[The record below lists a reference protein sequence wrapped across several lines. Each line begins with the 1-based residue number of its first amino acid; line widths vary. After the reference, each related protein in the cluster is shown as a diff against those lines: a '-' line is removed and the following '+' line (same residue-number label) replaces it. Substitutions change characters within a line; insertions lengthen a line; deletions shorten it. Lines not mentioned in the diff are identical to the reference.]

1 MKNVAKLVQD
11 PLLKQKLKDTTGIGT
26 EATRAGI
33 IQGLLDRGYLI
44 KNGKALAATA
54 PAFSLIDA
62 VPRAIAD
69 PGTTAIWEQAL
80 DMVQSGEMTLETFVA
95 KQAAWMS
102 KHIARCSGMT
112 MTISGPAS
120 PAGMA
125 PAWKKKRKAAPA
137 RAKPKRAVKAKST

>member
-33 IQGLLDRGYLI
+33 IQGLLDRGYLS

-69 PGTTAIWEQAL
+69 PGTTAIWEQAQQL
-80 DMVQSGEMTLETFVA
+80 IANFSKPVFLLGDPA
-95 KQAAWMS
+95 AAW
-102 KHIARCSGMT
+102 
-112 MTISGPAS
+112 
-120 PAGMA
+120 
-125 PAWKKKRKAAPA
+125 
-137 RAKPKRAVKAKST
+137 

>member
-1 MKNVAKLVQD
+1 V
-11 PLLKQKLKDTTGIGT
+11 LKQKLKDTTGIGT

-44 KNGKALAATA
+44 KNGKALAATPA
-54 PAFSLIDA
+54 AFSLIDA

-80 DMVQSGEMTLETFVA
+80 DMVQSGEMSLEEFVA

-102 KHIARCSGMT
+102 KQVSRCSGLRL
-112 MTISGPAS
+112 TISGPAS
-120 PAGMA
+120 PAAGA
-125 PAWKKKRKAAPA
+125 PWKKGRKTGKRKTAGTPGKTRRTTKAA
-137 RAKPKRAVKAKST
+137 STL

>member
-1 MKNVAKLVQD
+1 MQD

-33 IQGLLDRGYLI
+33 IQGLLDRGYLS

-80 DMVQSGEMTLETFVA
+80 DMVQSGEMTLDIFVA

-102 KHIARCSGMT
+102 KHIERCSAMT

-120 PAGMA
+120 PAGVA
-125 PAWKKKRKAAPA
+125 PAWKKKRKAAPGK
-137 RAKPKRAVKAKST
+137 AKPKRVVKAKGA